1 MAKKRD
7 ALDELGKELCA
18 GLHFNPTS
26 NSTKPLYVANSLFR
40 ACTGIECNVEDLHEW
55 VVSERRSK
63 AKSSEMIAVEYADA
77 LYNSGPGIVD
87 DIKEIRF
94 FLEKLYNPDS
104 TVWPSYRNSVLN
116 IPSKWFIRSYVPA
129 EAGIGEFLFN
139 ILNTPISGKVS
150 PAIATIEQALMDDDD
165 DLSRTVRP
173 LIVRRPEEERIIRSE
188 RDSET
193 ISFNKTEKIIRAGFD
208 RLAENCNVYS
218 KMWDSNSL
226 LVLRRMVSYA
236 MFAVFFY
243 LEDVNRVKY
252 GGPRIPLLLD
262 ADGERGAIEQASEA
276 CFIACKKSVEA
287 YTVSFIYE
295 WLKNSNLITDI
306 SSESACKEY
315 ITHGFALKDYT
326 KESGEKLGEIIL
338 QHISSGCRAGEEP
351 LLATA
356 KALQFA
362 IYTYTF
368 PNTTPSD
375 FCNVLGVKAGF
386 VGPSGN
392 AAKYKRLLINSF
404 LLETLVLSAV
414 DTASLNNGIELREL
428 GDALRS
434 SYNIL
439 IGTDT
444 DIDFGILDA
453 YGIAAVTPENLRG
466 ELANNARDIAD
477 MLISMGLAK
486 RYADGVTIIG
496 WGL

>member
-7 ALDELGKELCA
+7 TLDELGKELCA
-18 GLHFNPTS
+18 SLHFNPTS

-63 AKSSEMIAVEYADA
+63 AKSSQAIAAEYADA
-77 LYNSGPGIVD
+77 LYNSGSEITEE
-87 DIKEIRF
+87 IKEIRF

-104 TVWPSYRNSVLN
+104 TVYPSYRNSVLN

-139 ILNTPISGKVS
+139 ILNAPIDGKVS
-150 PAIATIEQALMDDDD
+150 PAIAVIEQALMDDDD
-165 DLSRTVRP
+165 DLSRTVKP
-173 LIVRRPEEERIIRSE
+173 LIVRKPEEERIVRSE
-188 RDSET
+188 RDTEA
-193 ISFNKTEKIIRAGFD
+193 IPLDKTEMVIRAGFD
-208 RLAENCNVYS
+208 RLAENCNAYS
-218 KMWDSNSL
+218 KTQGANSL

-243 LEDVNRVKY
+243 LKDVNRTKY
-252 GGPRIPLLLD
+252 GGSSIPLLLD
-262 ADGERGAIEQASEA
+262 ADGERGAIARASEA
-276 CFIACKKSVEA
+276 CFIACKKAVEA
-287 YTVSFIYE
+287 YTISFIYS
-295 WLKNSNLITDI
+295 WLRDNNQITDI

-315 ITHGFALKDYT
+315 ISRVTLKDYK
-326 KESGEKLGEIIL
+326 KESEEEVREIIL

-356 KALQFA
+356 KALQFV

-375 FCNVLGVKAGF
+375 FCNVLGVKAGL

-414 DTASLNNGIELREL
+414 DTDSLNNGIELREL
-428 GDALRS
+428 GDTLRS

-444 DIDFGILDA
+444 DMDFGILDA
-453 YGIAAVTPENLRG
+453 YGIADVTPENLRG

>member
-18 GLHFNPTS
+18 SLHFNPTS
-26 NSTKPLYVANSLFR
+26 TSTKPLYVANSLFR

-63 AKSSEMIAVEYADA
+63 AKSSQTIAAEYADT
-77 LYNSGPGIVD
+77 LYNSGPEITEE
-87 DIKEIRF
+87 IKEIRF

-104 TVWPSYRNSVLN
+104 TVYPSYRNSVLN

-139 ILNTPISGKVS
+139 ILNTPIDGNVS
-150 PAIATIEQALMDDDD
+150 PAIVAIEQALMDDDD
-165 DLSRTVRP
+165 DLSRTVKP
-173 LIVRRPEEERIIRSE
+173 IIVRRPEEERIIRAEHPS
-188 RDSET
+188 RT
-193 ISFNKTEKIIRAGFD
+193 IAFDEAEMIIRAGFD
-208 RLAENCNVYS
+208 RLAENCNAYS

-243 LEDVNRVKY
+243 LEDVNRTKY
-252 GGPRIPLLLD
+252 GGSRIPLLLD
-262 ADGERGAIEQASEA
+262 ADGERGAIERASEA
-276 CFIACKKSVEA
+276 CLIACKKAVEA
-287 YTVSFIYE
+287 YTVSFIYK
-295 WLKNSNLITDI
+295 WLRDSNLITDI

-315 ITHGFALKDYT
+315 IAHGFTLKDYK
-326 KESGEKLGEIIL
+326 KESGEELRGIIL
-338 QHISSGCRAGEEP
+338 QHISSDCKAGEEP

-453 YGIAAVTPENLRG
+453 YGIADVTPENLRG

>member
-1 MAKKRD
+1 MAKRRD
-7 ALDELGKELCA
+7 SLDELGKELCA
-18 GLHFNPTS
+18 SLRFNPTS

-63 AKSSEMIAVEYADA
+63 AKPSQEIAVEYADV
-77 LYNSGPGIVD
+77 LYNSGSEIVE

-104 TVWPSYRNSVLN
+104 TVYPSYPNSVLN
-116 IPSKWFIRSYVPA
+116 IPSKWFVRSYVPA
-129 EAGIGEFLFN
+129 EAGIGEFLYN
-139 ILNTPISGKVS
+139 ILNTPINGKVS

-165 DLSRTVRP
+165 DLSRTVKP
-173 LIVRRPEEERIIRSE
+173 IIVRKPEGERIVRSE
-188 RDSET
+188 RRSDTIPLNET
-193 ISFNKTEKIIRAGFD
+193 EMVIRAGFD
-208 RLAENCNVYS
+208 RLAENCDAYS
-218 KMWDSNSL
+218 KAQGPNSL

-243 LEDVNRVKY
+243 LGDVNRTKY
-252 GGPRIPLLLD
+252 GGSGIPLLLD
-262 ADGERGAIEQASEA
+262 ADGERSAIERASEA
-276 CFIACKKSVEA
+276 CFIACKKAVEA
-287 YTVSFIYE
+287 YTISFIYE
-295 WLKNSNLITDI
+295 WLKTSNLITDP
-306 SSESACKEY
+306 SSENACKEY
-315 ITHGFALKDYT
+315 IAHGFTLKDYK
-326 KESGEKLGEIIL
+326 KESGENLREIIL

-356 KALQFA
+356 KALQFS

-404 LLETLVLSAV
+404 LLETLVLSV
-414 DTASLNNGIELREL
+414 LDTDSLNNGIELREL

-444 DIDFGILDA
+444 DVDFRILDA
-453 YGIAAVTPENLRG
+453 YGIANVTPENLRG

-477 MLISMGLAK
+477 MLISMGLAR